1 MTTDER
7 PSVRATS
14 VTVMTP
20 DPLGLADFYARL
32 LGTRVSTTEAP
43 PPGAPEAA
51 AFAQVRL
58 PHLTLNFEY
67 EEQWARP
74 VWPARAGHQTATQ
87 HLDLWVDDLEASS
100 TWATACGATLA
111 DTQPQDDV
119 RVFLDPVGHPFCLFL

>member
-1 MTTDER
+1 MTTDQR

-20 DPLGLADFYARL
+20 EPLRLADFYARL
-32 LGTRVSTTEAP
+32 LGTEVSSTEPP

-51 AFAQVRL
+51 GFAQVRM
-58 PHLTLNFEY
+58 PHLTVNFEY
-67 EEQWARP
+67 EEQWTRP
-74 VWPARAGHQTATQ
+74 VWPAQAGRQTATQ
-87 HLDLWVDDLEASS
+87 HLDLRVEDLDAASD
-100 TWATACGATLA
+100 WATRCGATLA